1 MRALIDTNVFVS
13 ALMGSASCRAI
24 LEGFRDG
31 VFTRVTSEELLSE
44 VAQVLSRRKFSGRIS
59 PEDRRELLELL
70 RRDGELVAP
79 RSSPVAVRDAKDRV
93 VLNSLYA
100 ADMLVTGDHD
110 LQVLGRVETATIL
123 SPRAFLA
130 WLSRHP

>member
-1 MRALIDTNVFVS
+1 MRVLIDTNVFVA
-13 ALMGSASCRAI
+13 ALLRSASCRAI
-24 LEGFRDG
+24 FEGFRDG
-31 VFTRVTSEELLSE
+31 VFTLVTSEALISE
-44 VAQVLSRRKFSGRIS
+44 IAQVLSRPKFAGRIS

-70 RRDGELVAP
+70 RRDGEVVAP
-79 RSSPVAVRDAKDRV
+79 RSSPVAVRDAKDRL

-110 LQVLGRVETATIL
+110 LQVLGRVETTTIL